1 MTDHSTHK
9 LWHFHGGLHPEPH
22 KELSAGRASHEIPLP
37 KKLIIPVQQHIGASA
52 EPVVAVGDKVF
63 KGQPVANPDGYVS
76 AGMHAPTSGTV
87 TEIAEHLLPHPS
99 GLSGLCIV
107 IEPDGEDTWWPDL
120 PEAISNYL
128 EADPAEIRQRVREA
142 GIVGLGGAA
151 FPTSVKLNPPAT
163 QPVDALIINAAE
175 CEPYITCDD
184 RLMRERPGE
193 IIEGI
198 EIIQHAL
205 GIERVMIGV
214 EDNKP
219 DAIRSLKH
227 KIEALGTSQIEV
239 ITVPTIYPTGGE
251 KQLIQ
256 ILTGKEV
263 PSHGLPSDIGVVC
276 HNVGTAAAVYRA
288 VAHGEPLISR
298 IMTVTGSGVNQPQ
311 NLKVLI
317 GTPISHLIE
326 QAEGYTDDAERLIM
340 GGPMMGFAMSS
351 DAIPVIKGTNC
362 ILVARADE
370 IEQPGTPMPCI
381 RCGRC
386 TAVCPA
392 SLLPQ
397 EMYWHARARNF
408 DRIQDF
414 NLFDCIE
421 CGCCAAVCPSH
432 IPLVQYYRFAK
443 TEIWSQEQEKKKAD
457 HARQRH
463 EFRLE
468 RIERDKREKAEKL
481 AQKKA
486 ALAKKTAAKE
496 GSGDDSKKK
505 AIQEAL
511 ERAKAKKAQSQ
522 KKPANTEN
530 LSEAQQRQIDE
541 AEERRKA
548 DKTEQAPT
556 EE

>member
-1 MTDHSTHK
+1 VITSGFGYRWGRRHNGIDIGMPTGSSVLAADGGKVLFSGVKGSYGKLVIIDHGANMVSYYAHNSR
-9 LWHFHGGLHPEPH
+9 LLV
-22 KELSAGRASHEIPLP
+22 
-37 KKLIIPVQQHIGASA
+37 KK
-52 EPVVAVGDKVF
+52 GDKVF
-63 KGQPVANPDGYVS
+63 KGQAVANPDGYVS

-87 TEIAEHLLPHPS
+87 TEIAEHPLPHPS

-128 EADPAEIRQRVREA
+128 EANPADIRQRVREA

-163 QPVDALIINAAE
+163 QPVDTLIINAAE

-205 GIERVMIGV
+205 GIDRVMIGV

-227 KIEALGTSQIEV
+227 KIEELGTIQIEV

-298 IMTVTGSGVNQPQ
+298 IMTVTGSGVN
-311 NLKVLI
+311 
-317 GTPISHLIE
+317 
-326 QAEGYTDDAERLIM
+326 
-340 GGPMMGFAMSS
+340 
-351 DAIPVIKGTNC
+351 
-362 ILVARADE
+362 
-370 IEQPGTPMPCI
+370 
-381 RCGRC
+381 
-386 TAVCPA
+386 
-392 SLLPQ
+392 
-397 EMYWHARARNF
+397 
-408 DRIQDF
+408 
-414 NLFDCIE
+414 
-421 CGCCAAVCPSH
+421 
-432 IPLVQYYRFAK
+432 
-443 TEIWSQEQEKKKAD
+443 
-457 HARQRH
+457 
-463 EFRLE
+463 
-468 RIERDKREKAEKL
+468 
-481 AQKKA
+481 
-486 ALAKKTAAKE
+486 
-496 GSGDDSKKK
+496 
-505 AIQEAL
+505 
-511 ERAKAKKAQSQ
+511 
-522 KKPANTEN
+522 
-530 LSEAQQRQIDE
+530 
-541 AEERRKA
+541 
-548 DKTEQAPT
+548 
-556 EE
+556 